1 MRGDTTG
8 RRSRQPDRDRG
19 GGGIELAIILPL
31 LLVLVFGVAHLGMY
45 YLARQA
51 ALSVAQV
58 AVEGERG
65 YQAEPGAGLERAQNF
80 HAALPNVLLNPD
92 IQVSND
98 GEHVVATVSGD
109 AISVIPWFTQS
120 VSQTASAPVER
131 LT

>member
-1 MRGDTTG
+1 MPTG
-8 RRSRQPDRDRG
+8 VRDRG

-31 LLVLVFGVAHLGMY
+31 LLVLVFGVAHLAML

-58 AVEGERG
+58 AVAGERA
-65 YQAEPGAGLERAQNF
+65 YQAEPGDGLERAQDF
-80 HAALPNVLLNPD
+80 HAGLPGVLIDPE

-98 GEHVVATVSGD
+98 GQRVEATVRGE
-109 AISVIPWFTQS
+109 AISVIPWLNWS
-120 VSQTASAPVER
+120 VSQTAAGPVER